1 MAIPTQFLR
10 RFWGAGEHRSRDIA
24 PDFGDFGGLSVV
36 RVPSVSLLE
45 RYQGAFTG
53 AAIAL
58 ESGTGTASAQFP
70 WATLRAIILAYDRA
84 TYRYHPCSEALNSDT
99 LMDGSV
105 SQWLLAE
112 TLWQTL
118 DQPDLLDDGTVWL
131 QQIMAAWRSLP
142 WTTLGYPDAP
152 VLEEFPQGE
161 KAIALLQNRDPRPL
175 WQCWLRQVFDT
186 HRRDVRRRDV
196 CRRDNTGEKFP
207 ISEAPDAPLTSSDLW
222 VILGI
227 LSRSSGHLATAIAQV
242 KDLPPLTAPR
252 EAAILGWIGATVGL
266 MNGLMNGSSP
276 LTSALSSALSAA
288 PPPSNAAPDSI
299 AIAYHQGTQCFCQWA
314 GLPPPTVPTLT
325 PWGISLP
332 SSPPPVTLR

>member
-1 MAIPTQFLR
+1 MAIPTQFLQR
-10 RFWGAGEHRSRDIA
+10 LWGAREYRTTNTD
-24 PDFGDFGGLSVV
+24 PDFEGVPVV

-58 ESGTGTASAQFP
+58 EAAGTGTASAQFP
-70 WATLRAIILAYDRA
+70 WATLQAIVLAYDRPA
-84 TYRYHPCSEALNSDT
+84 YRHHRQLDSPPDW
-99 LMDGSV
+99 SV
-105 SQWLLAE
+105 PQWRLAE

-118 DQPDLLDDGTVWL
+118 DRPDLLGNGTVWL
-131 QQIMAAWRSLP
+131 QQMMAAWRSLP
-142 WTTLGYPDAP
+142 WAALGYPDA
-152 VLEEFPQGE
+152 LREGFPQGDA
-161 KAIALLQNRDPRPL
+161 AIALLKNRSTGSPWHR
-175 WQCWLRQVFDT
+175 WLRQVSDNHHPDNHHPEKHHPDT
-186 HRRDVRRRDV
+186 Y
-196 CRRDNTGEKFP
+196 RRDNTEEKFP
-207 ISEAPDAPLTSSDLW
+207 ISEVPKAPLTDSDLW

-227 LSRSSGHLATAIAQV
+227 LSRSNGHLATAIAQV